1 MGLLYLGSDSGVF
14 QNEATF
20 NLLTSVF
27 DPRVRTDLLKSIGFD
42 RHYHSAGRDV
52 LVRTQAGL
60 KYRHGIDVGNGK
72 GVHFM
77 DTSHSKEGLWVHKAK
92 VMLEEWRRKGEK
104 TKRASSGGVPIAD
117 SVIDPKYLI
126 TPRHIFHISGSVPA
140 SKVGI
145 PGAKGSAQRSKGP

>member
-1 MGLLYLGSDSGVF
+1 MVSFSRHNRMKPARLKHSDASSHPKHGLLQG
-14 QNEATF
+14 
-20 NLLTSVF
+20 
-27 DPRVRTDLLKSIGFD
+27 GFD

-145 PGAKGSAQRSKGP
+145 PGAKGSAERSKGL